1 MAVLYLPKRYP
12 DQFPAQVA
20 LSRPV
25 NADATITHTESIFVK
40 QNTAKPAA
48 AEGKVANVQKQ

>member
-1 MAVLYLPKRYP
+1 VLYLPKRYP